1 LKNFENML
9 LSDRD
14 ILEEMKNGNII
25 IEPFDPTRLQP
36 NGYDISVGPVYYCLR
51 RDMDVLFPFDRELVE
66 KVFVRNV
73 AETRT
78 VEVGGRKF
86 RGRFIEIPPYGFVLA
101 STAERVG
108 TKNGVVASIRTRSSL
123 ARCGI
128 CIVRGAG
135 WGDVGFD
142 GIWTVE
148 IVSAIDKTFYLPVGM
163 RIGQMVFF
171 KTKSPPQN
179 PYQGKYSGFSEPVLP
194 SLYRDG
200 DLNRLVEEIK

>member
-1 LKNFENML
+1 ML

-14 ILEEMKNGNII
+14 ILEELRNGNII
-25 IEPFDPTRLQP
+25 IEPFDPARLQP

-51 RDMDVLFPFDRELVE
+51 KDIDVLFPFNRELLERSFE
-66 KVFVRNV
+66 KRV
-73 AETRT
+73 AEVRT
-78 VEVGGRKF
+78 IEAGGKKF
-86 RGRFIEIPPYGFVLA
+86 RGRFIEIPPFGFVLA
-101 STAERVG
+101 STMERIG

-142 GIWTVE
+142 GKWTIE

-163 RIGQMVFF
+163 RVGQMVFF
-171 KTKSPPQN
+171 KTRSPPQK
-179 PYQGKYSGFSEPVLP
+179 PYEGYYSGFSEPVLLA
-194 SLYRDG
+194 LYKDRD
-200 DLNRLVEEIK
+200 LEKLVEEVG